1 LQILPET
8 YSAQRDQVIH
18 HAAKKGETMSENSTE
33 NKVKFFDGVKA
44 EFKKISWPDPSSL
57 GKQTAAV
64 IVISVIVGALIAVL
78 DMAFQYGFNFIS
90 SIG

>member
-1 LQILPET
+1 
-8 YSAQRDQVIH
+8 
-18 HAAKKGETMSENSTE
+18 MSDNSSE
-33 NKVKFFDGVKA
+33 NKVKFFDGVKV
-44 EFKKISWPDPSSL
+44 EFRKVSWPDPSSL

-64 IVISVIVGALIAVL
+64 IVISVLVGALIAVL